1 MRVRYPTREGILRD
15 EAETVGGLRL
25 IGVCAEDEACLVHW
39 VATPEVWTV
48 FQDAAPSGR
57 QSACTRQV
65 GCSRCGGVLLR
76 RF

>member
-39 VATPEVWTV
+39 VPHLKSGRYSKTR
-48 FQDAAPSGR
+48 PSGADSLHV
-57 QSACTRQV
+57 QGKS
-65 GCSRCGGVLLR
+65 GVAGVVYC
-76 RF
+76 